1 MIQDHMPNRIMEG
14 LQKLFAN
21 PAQQKVQRCKT
32 ISNGSYPNI
41 GRFGRDHH
49 YGDQARPLLSCSN
62 WSTDTLDRTSTIQI
76 QPVRQVQYEYPEMD
90 LRPSS
95 KNEELQRIHPI
106 NSIRSKK
113 KQNASSINE
122 IIRKMKKIDLSTDDW
137 ISAIGKA
144 PLATPETTSL
154 SETSSICSRTTNEPI
169 INRSS
174 LKTVSEGILKEASAA
189 SDSVAIQIE
198 SVEQPADD
206 KDSRIPKVDVAL
218 NIDIDALFDQL
229 EKSSAANL
237 DKLDARR
244 ALEDQL
250 NAQSNRSKY
259 VKRTSSLKRTDS
271 TSSSSKRVT
280 FDSTTVINTGE
291 TVLINKPQCRRSNSE
306 RIRRKVFSPIAGS
319 KNQKLKQMR
328 QEVESQQKQMPIKD
342 RDQADNELNEKLE
355 ELLGHSFS
363 YSDTDLNKLDD
374 ENVKLAK
381 GNLNEEQPNSESIQV
396 YVHSEPLTTSEN
408 SGGARLDYSPVKQVY
423 SPTEDY
429 PSIKIA
435 SNMGSQIVVSN
446 MSRSNE
452 PSPKKSPSSAA
463 FKSLDEQEFSND
475 LYDKEQY
482 EKLFQKLSTIE
493 SPIEEE
499 LTTVC
504 DTNKKFKSD
513 LNQINE

>member
-1 MIQDHMPNRIMEG
+1 MEG

-21 PAQQKVQRCKT
+21 PAAQKVQRCKT

-41 GRFGRDHH
+41 GRFRDHH
-49 YGDQARPLLSCSN
+49 YSNDLARPLLSCSN

-76 QPVRQVQYEYPEMD
+76 QPQRQVQYEYPEMD

-95 KNEELQRIHPI
+95 KNEDLQRIHPI
-106 NSIRSKK
+106 NSLRSKK
-113 KQNASSINE
+113 KQNAGSINE

-154 SETSSICSRTTNEPI
+154 SETSSICSRTTTNDLI
-169 INRSS
+169 INRNSN
-174 LKTVSEGILKEASAA
+174 LKTVTEGILKEA

-198 SVEQPADD
+198 SEPPVEDL
-206 KDSRIPKVDVAL
+206 SKVDVSL
-218 NIDIDALFDQL
+218 GIDVNALFDQL
-229 EKSSAANL
+229 EKTNTSSL
-237 DKLDARR
+237 RKLEARR

-250 NAQSNRSKY
+250 NAQSNRSKF

-271 TSSSSKRVT
+271 TSSASKRVT

-291 TVLINKPQCRRSNSE
+291 TVLINKPTCRRSNSE

-319 KNQKLKQMR
+319 KNQKLKQIR
-328 QEVESQQKQMPIKD
+328 QETESQAKQMPIKD
-342 RDQADNELNEKLE
+342 RDQVDNELNEKLE

-363 YSDTDLNKLDD
+363 YSDTDLNKIDD
-374 ENVKLAK
+374 DVKRAK
-381 GNLNEEQPNSESIQV
+381 SKLEEEERNGSNREIIQV
-396 YVHSEPLTTSEN
+396 YVHGEPLITSE
-408 SGGARLDYSPVKQVY
+408 ARLEYSPVKQIY
-423 SPTEDY
+423 SPTEGYASDDY
-429 PSIKIA
+429 QPIKVA
-435 SNMGSQIVVSN
+435 TNMASQIVISN
-446 MSRSNE
+446 LSRSNE
-452 PSPKKSPSSAA
+452 PSPKKSPTTT
-463 FKSLDEQEFSND
+463 FKSLDEQELSND

>member
-1 MIQDHMPNRIMEG
+1 MPNRIMEG

-21 PAQQKVQRCKT
+21 PAAQKVQRCKT
-32 ISNGSYPNI
+32 ISNGNYPNI
-41 GRFGRDHH
+41 GRFREHH
-49 YGDQARPLLSCSN
+49 YSSDLARPLLSCSN

-95 KNEELQRIHPI
+95 KNEDLQRIHPI
-106 NSIRSKK
+106 NSLRSKK
-113 KQNASSINE
+113 KQNAGSINE

-154 SETSSICSRTTNEPI
+154 SETSSICSRTTANDLI
-169 INRSS
+169 VNRNSN
-174 LKTVSEGILKEASAA
+174 LKTVTEGILREA

-198 SVEQPADD
+198 NEPPAEDL
-206 KDSRIPKVDVAL
+206 SKVDVSL
-218 NIDIDALFDQL
+218 NIDVNALFDQL
-229 EKSSAANL
+229 EKTNARKFE
-237 DKLDARR
+237 KLDARR

-250 NAQSNRSKY
+250 NAQSNQGKF

-271 TSSSSKRVT
+271 TSSTSKRVT

-291 TVLINKPQCRRSNSE
+291 TVLIHKPQCRRSNSE

-319 KNQKLKQMR
+319 KNQKFKQIVR
-328 QEVESQQKQMPIKD
+328 PDPEPKQMPIKD
-342 RDQADNELNEKLE
+342 RDQVDNELNEKLE
-355 ELLGHSFS
+355 ELLGQSFS
-363 YSDTDLNKLDD
+363 YSDTDLNKIDD

-381 GNLNEEQPNSESIQV
+381 SKLEEEERNGSNTETIQV
-396 YVHSEPLTTSEN
+396 FVHSEPLTTSEN
-408 SGGARLDYSPVKQVY
+408 KARLEYSPVKQVY
-423 SPTEDY
+423 SPTGDY
-429 PSIKIA
+429 ASDDYQPIKIA
-435 SNMGSQIVVSN
+435 TNMGSQIVISN
-446 MSRSNE
+446 LSRSNE
-452 PSPKKSPSSAA
+452 PSPKKSPVTA
-463 FKSLDEQEFSND
+463 FKSMDEQEFSND
-475 LYDKEQY
+475 PYDKEQY

-504 DTNKKFKSD
+504 DTNKFKSD

>member
-1 MIQDHMPNRIMEG
+1 MPNRIMG
-14 LQKLFAN
+14 ALQKLFAN
-21 PAQQKVQRCKT
+21 PAAQKVQRCKT

-41 GRFGRDHH
+41 GRFRDHH
-49 YGDQARPLLSCSN
+49 YNNDLARPLLSCSN

-76 QPVRQVQYEYPEMD
+76 QPSRQNQYEYPEMD

-95 KNEELQRIHPI
+95 KNEDLQRTHPI
-106 NSIRSKK
+106 NSFRSKK
-113 KQNASSINE
+113 KQNAGSIND

-154 SETSSICSRTTNEPI
+154 SETSSICSRTTANDLI
-169 INRSS
+169 INRNSN
-174 LKTVSEGILKEASAA
+174 LKTVTEGILKEA

-198 SVEQPADD
+198 SEPPPAEDL
-206 KDSRIPKVDVAL
+206 SKVDVSL
-218 NIDIDALFDQL
+218 NIDVNALFDRL
-229 EKSSAANL
+229 EKTNASSL

-244 ALEDQL
+244 ALEEQL
-250 NAQSNRSKY
+250 NAQSNRNKF

-271 TSSSSKRVT
+271 TSSTSKRVT

-291 TVLINKPQCRRSNSE
+291 TVLIKNPQCRRSNSE

-319 KNQKLKQMR
+319 SKNQKLKQIR
-328 QEVESQQKQMPIKD
+328 QEAESQQKQMPVKD
-342 RDQADNELNEKLE
+342 RDQVDNELNEKLE

-363 YSDTDLNKLDD
+363 YSDTDLNKIDD

-381 GNLNEEQPNSESIQV
+381 SKLDEEERN
-396 YVHSEPLTTSEN
+396 VHGEPLTTSEN
-408 SGGARLDYSPVKQVY
+408 TARLEYSPVKQVY
-423 SPTEDY
+423 SPTSEYASDDY
-429 PSIKIA
+429 QSIKIA
-435 SNMGSQIVVSN
+435 TNMGNQIVVAN
-446 MSRSNE
+446 VSNE
-452 PSPKKSPSSAA
+452 PSPKKSPAA
-463 FKSLDEQEFSND
+463 ATFKPMEEFSND

-482 EKLFQKLSTIE
+482 EKLFLKLSTIE

>member
-1 MIQDHMPNRIMEG
+1 MDG

-49 YGDQARPLLSCSN
+49 YGSDLARPLLSCSN

-95 KNEELQRIHPI
+95 KNEDLQRIHPI
-106 NSIRSKK
+106 NSPRLK
-113 KQNASSINE
+113 KQNAGSINE

-154 SETSSICSRTTNEPI
+154 SETSSICSRGTANDPI
-169 INRSS
+169 INRNSN

-189 SDSVAIQIE
+189 SDSVTIQIE
-198 SVEQPADD
+198 NEPPAEDL
-206 KDSRIPKVDVAL
+206 SKVDVAL

-229 EKSSAANL
+229 EKSNAANL

-306 RIRRKVFSPIAGS
+306 RIRRKVFSPIVSS
-319 KNQKLKQMR
+319 KNQKLKQIR
-328 QEVESQQKQMPIKD
+328 QEAESQQKQMPIKG
-342 RDQADNELNEKLE
+342 RDQEDNELNEKLE

-374 ENVKLAK
+374 ENVKLVK
-381 GNLNEEQPNSESIQV
+381 SKLEEDEHQNGSNRETIQA

-408 SGGARLDYSPVKQVY
+408 SSSARLDYSPVKQVY

-429 PSIKIA
+429 SSDDYSSIKIA
-435 SNMGSQIVVSN
+435 TNLGSQIVISN
-446 MSRSNE
+446 MTLSRSNE
-452 PSPKKSPSSAA
+452 PSPKKSPAA
-463 FKSLDEQEFSND
+463 AAYQSLDEQEFSND

-499 LTTVC
+499 LTIDC
-504 DTNKKFKSD
+504 DTTKKFKSD